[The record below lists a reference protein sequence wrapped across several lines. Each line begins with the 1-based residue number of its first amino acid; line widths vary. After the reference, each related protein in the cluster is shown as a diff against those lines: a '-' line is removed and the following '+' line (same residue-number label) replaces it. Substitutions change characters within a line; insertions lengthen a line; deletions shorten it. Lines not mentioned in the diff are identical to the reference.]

1 MYPSILRSTRVRK
14 AIATRIGTINV
25 SKLIKNISVKKRS

>member
-14 AIATRIGTINV
+14 AIATKIGTISIN
-25 SKLIKNISVKKRS
+25 KLIKNINVKKRS